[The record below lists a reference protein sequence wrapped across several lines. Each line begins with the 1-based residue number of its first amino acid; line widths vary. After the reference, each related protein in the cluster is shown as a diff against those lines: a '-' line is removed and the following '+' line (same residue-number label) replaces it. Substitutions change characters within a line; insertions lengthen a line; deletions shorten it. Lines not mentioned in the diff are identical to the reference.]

1 MMYGFGDSARPA
13 NDTINMMEELLIE
26 HITDVVRPFSVRL
39 APMATES
46 GRLTKQCIQAH
57 RISTNRGK
65 IKVDDFKFA
74 LRKDSKKLA
83 RIDELLFMKE
93 DIDRARGRK
102 GGLEDYAD
110 ETALADDTTA
120 GKKAK
125 TKKAK
130 LY

>member
-1 MMYGFGDSARPA
+1 V
-13 NDTINMMEELLIE
+13 NE
-26 HITDVVRPFSVRL
+26 
-39 APMATES
+39 
-46 GRLTKQCIQAH
+46 QCIQAH

-74 LRKDSKKLA
+74 LRKDAKKLA

-110 ETALADDTTA
+110 GEGDENTTA
-120 GKKAK
+120 GKKALK
-125 TKKAK
+125 AAKKAK
-130 LY
+130 LQLD